1 LNIAVYPGSFDPIH
15 FGHID
20 IARRAARVFDELIL
34 AVYDRPRKDLL
45 FDVETRVALA
55 MRALDDTPNIRVT
68 SYSGL
73 TVDFVKSVG
82 SRIIIRGLR
91 AMYDFELE
99 YQTAMIS
106 QQLAPDI
113 EMVCLMTSLDHAFI
127 SSTTVKEVAEV
138 RGPLSRFVPPEVARA
153 LVERFGTAERRD

>member
-1 LNIAVYPGSFDPIH
+1 MKLAVYPGSFDPIH

-34 AVYDRPRKDLL
+34 AVYDHPQKNLL
-45 FDVETRVALA
+45 FNTNERVALA
-55 MRALDDTPNIRVT
+55 KIALSDMPGVRVT

-73 TVDFVKSVG
+73 TVDFVRSVG
-82 SRIIIRGLR
+82 SQVIVRGLR

-99 YQTAMIS
+99 YQTAMIN

-113 EMVCLMTSLDHAFI
+113 EMVCLMTSLEHAFI
-127 SSTTVKEVAEV
+127 SSTTVKDVAKAG
-138 RGPLSRFVPPEVARA
+138 GPLGTFVPPEVARA
-153 LVERFGTAERRD
+153 LAERFEHGVA